1 MFQEKL
7 ARESRGM
14 SKAKMLGFMK
24 SLQGQGFGRSERT
37 KVVNADVILKL
48 LPENWK
54 AEIAV
59 HRLAGQTS
67 LYCRNYVSPSGIEF
81 KSCKDVAVFLRDQ
94 SSRQMKNMDEVA
106 SSSVHEANNNVPA
119 PSYLHDVEVV
129 SLIECSPCGLTFEDF
144 GGLEKHLAIVHKNT
158 IRRFNLPTV
167 TQRSE
172 KVAIADLDEPL
183 LDVAQ
188 AQQNG
193 KAYDQPSLKQTHEQ
207 QNGQAFDRRNLNK
220 SHPQQNEK
228 PPSSSQHSSIPQVS
242 IPIINGNSRF
252 ETHCTWCKKEF
263 LYEPIDLEI
272 MTEAREFMCRKCK
285 QKICGVLERSLLRNC
300 QK

>member
-1 MFQEKL
+1 
-7 ARESRGM
+7 
-14 SKAKMLGFMK
+14 MLGFME
-24 SLQGQGFGRSERT
+24 SLQGQGFGRSERR

-59 HRLAGQTS
+59 HLLGQAEKNMLKVREISFEMVCWYLTRW
-67 LYCRNYVSPSGIEF
+67 LPLPARTSPSGIEF
-81 KSCKDVAVFLRDQ
+81 KSCKDVAVFLKDK
-94 SSRQMKNMDEVA
+94 SSRQMKNGSPMCFKSMDEVA
-106 SSSVHEANNNVPA
+106 NSSVHEANNNVSP

-158 IRRFNLPTV
+158 TRRFNLPTV

-172 KVAIADLDEPL
+172 KVAIADLDEPR

-193 KAYDQPSLKQTHEQ
+193 KACDQPSLKQAHEQ
-207 QNGQAFDRRNLNK
+207 QHGQAFDRQNLNK
-220 SHPQQNEK
+220 AHPQQNEK
-228 PPSSSQHSSIPQVS
+228 PSSSSQHSAIPQVS
-242 IPIINGNSRF
+242 FPIINGNSRLKLV
-252 ETHCTWCKKEF
+252 TILSKEG
-263 LYEPIDLEI
+263 
-272 MTEAREFMCRKCK
+272 K
-285 QKICGVLERSLLRNC
+285 
-300 QK
+300 